1 MRVACDAHR
10 IAVHTTRALV
20 VLAYAHGAL
29 LAEREAAWHRAV
41 SCLAWHDAALHIASP
56 GVLAT
61 WAPDAPAPHVVRVPC
76 AYAVG
81 VLPHGI
87 VLDSGRVVSWDGAA
101 ADAPPWPTGEQ
112 PVWGAAAR
120 DGLVAA
126 LASADECASW
136 RYRVARRMAYTLW
149 APCAAAWDADDADAR
164 ARLGATFPARDGV
177 PIPAWRTALLAA
189 QQCAQPARAWA
200 HMAACV
206 RTQRWAPLVAACAVL
221 VDADDARFAAWDAPL
236 RAVQSVRWCAA
247 WLTREQAD
255 EETVAL
261 AEETAHVG
269 DVVSAL
275 AAASAALEARQCGAY
290 AARLAARL
298 VLLARAPPA
307 ALGGAE
313 KALQRQARALH
324 AVSSAWDG
332 ASCTLG
338 EKCVACGAPV
348 AFTLAPYAQCD
359 AGHVY
364 ERCVAT
370 GALLDTPA
378 TLACVGCD
386 AQASVAALG
395 EVRGAFP
402 SVAACSR
409 CGNRWR
415 SG

>member
-1 MRVACDAHR
+1 
-10 IAVHTTRALV
+10 
-20 VLAYAHGAL
+20 
-29 LAEREAAWHRAV
+29 
-41 SCLAWHDAALHIASP
+41 
-56 GVLAT
+56 
-61 WAPDAPAPHVVRVPC
+61 
-76 AYAVG
+76 
-81 VLPHGI
+81 
-87 VLDSGRVVSWDGAA
+87 
-101 ADAPPWPTGEQ
+101 
-112 PVWGAAAR
+112 
-120 DGLVAA
+120 
-126 LASADECASW
+126 
-136 RYRVARRMAYTLW
+136 MAYTLW

-164 ARLGATFPARDGV
+164 ARLVATFPARDGV

-364 ERCVAT
+364 GRLRALTQNGVWRRGRCWT
-370 GALLDTPA
+370 RP
-378 TLACVGCD
+378 
-386 AQASVAALG
+386 
-395 EVRGAFP
+395 R
-402 SVAACSR
+402 
-409 CGNRWR
+409 RWR
-415 SG
+415 ASGATRRRASRRSARCAARSRAWRRAAAVETGGGLARLLPSLYTTDPASGV